1 MSADLG
7 KDAASELRKLTRL
20 LETTRLL
27 NSTLELHELTEI
39 VLRILHDELPIERCT
54 LFVLDRRQKSLR
66 SVMAQEL
73 GQFEIVAPLGHGLV
87 GTAAITGE
95 ALDVEDVYADPRFDA
110 TLDRRFG
117 FRTRDALSVPIFNRG
132 QSLVGVLQLLNRQRQ
147 FTAAERGFLADICTH
162 IGNALHNAWRYYE
175 LKQRKTSDQEMR
187 SIRERLARAEKQ
199 SAVRELVAS
208 IIHEIRNP
216 LTLSLGQCDLLRE
229 ENKLSP
235 AMEARLEKIAVAISK
250 AETVAE
256 SFLKVARRK
265 ETDDTTDVNR
275 LIQQTV
281 DLMAYE
287 FRQRGVSIVL
297 DLEIIP
303 VLDTDSDDLQQ
314 VLLNVLKNALDAA
327 GERED
332 SARVSVRSSYDN
344 NNGTVRVDISDNGPG
359 IPPEIQV
366 KIFQP
371 FFTTKSR
378 HKGTGLGLAVS
389 KRIVEQHDGSLS
401 FNSVAGDGTTFSI
414 EVPLSTRRL
423 IETLQLGEVDRAVR
437 CSVADGRR

>member
-1 MSADLG
+1 MSTDLG
-7 KDAASELRKLTRL
+7 MDATAELRKLTRL
-20 LETTRLL
+20 VETTRLL

-39 VLRILHDELPIERCT
+39 VLRIVHDQLPVDRCT
-54 LFVLDRRQKSLR
+54 LFVLDRRQKLLR

-87 GTAAITGE
+87 GAAAITGE
-95 ALDVEDVYADPRFDA
+95 PLDVQDAYADPRFDA

-117 FRTRDALSVPIFNRG
+117 FRTRDAWSVPIFSRG
-132 QSLVGVLQLLNRQRQ
+132 QFLVGVLQLLNRQRQ
-147 FTAAERGFLADICTH
+147 FTAAEREFVADICPY
-162 IGNALHNAWRYYE
+162 IGTALHNAWRYYE
-175 LKQRKTSDQEMR
+175 LKQRKTRDQEMH

-208 IIHEIRNP
+208 VIREIRNP
-216 LTLSLGQCDLLRE
+216 LTSGLEHCGLLRK
-229 ENKLSP
+229 ENNLSP
-235 AMEARLEKIAVAISK
+235 VMAARLEKIEVSISK
-250 AETVAE
+250 AEAVAE
-256 SFLKVARRK
+256 NFLKVAARK
-265 ETDDTTDVNR
+265 ETEDNATDVNR

-297 DLEIIP
+297 DLEIVP
-303 VLDTDSDDLQQ
+303 ALDTDWDDLQQ

-327 GERED
+327 GEREH

-344 NNGTVRVDISDNGPG
+344 NNGTVRVEVSDNGRG
-359 IPPEIQV
+359 IPPEIHA

-378 HKGTGLGLAVS
+378 HNGTGLGLAVS
-389 KRIVEQHDGSLS
+389 KRIIEQHDGNLS
-401 FNSVAGDGTTFSI
+401 FNTVAGDGTTFSI
-414 EVPLSTRRL
+414 QIPLSTRRL
-423 IETLQLGEVDRAVR
+423 IETLRLGGSRPAT
-437 CSVADGRR
+437 SI

>member
-1 MSADLG
+1 
-7 KDAASELRKLTRL
+7 
-20 LETTRLL
+20 
-27 NSTLELHELTEI
+27 
-39 VLRILHDELPIERCT
+39 
-54 LFVLDRRQKSLR
+54 
-66 SVMAQEL
+66 
-73 GQFEIVAPLGHGLV
+73 
-87 GTAAITGE
+87 
-95 ALDVEDVYADPRFDA
+95 
-110 TLDRRFG
+110 
-117 FRTRDALSVPIFNRG
+117 
-132 QSLVGVLQLLNRQRQ
+132 
-147 FTAAERGFLADICTH
+147 
-162 IGNALHNAWRYYE
+162 
-175 LKQRKTSDQEMR
+175 
-187 SIRERLARAEKQ
+187 
-199 SAVRELVAS
+199 
-208 IIHEIRNP
+208 
-216 LTLSLGQCDLLRE
+216 LSLGQCDLLRE

-265 ETDDTTDVNR
+265 ETGDTTDVNR

-297 DLEIIP
+297 DLEIVP

-359 IPPEIQV
+359 IPPEIQA

-423 IETLQLGEVDRAVR
+423 IETLRLGEVDRAVR